1 MPSVQKRV
9 LGVFTLAMINVA
21 AIISLRNLSI
31 MVDYGLGSIFFYTV
45 ASLLFFIPSA
55 LVCAELATGW
65 PLRGGLFAWVSVAFG
80 QRWGLFAI
88 WISWILSISW
98 FPAVLTFSAAAI
110 AYLIDPALSNNKL
123 YMVSMMLVI
132 FWSATLVNFFGIQT
146 SSWISSVGAIIGTV
160 IPGILIISLGLF
172 WLLSGRPL
180 QLDMSWGALMPSLE
194 LNNVVFFVGV
204 LLGLAGMEMS
214 AYHARETKNPQ
225 RDYPKAIATSGV
237 LILCLSVLGSLGI
250 AFVVPKQDV
259 HLVAGLLQAF
269 QAFFAEFGIDHIVPW
284 VALLAAVGSLAGINT
299 WIMGP
304 AKGILAAADEGLLP
318 EIMHYTN
325 RYNVP
330 VVTLL
335 VQAILGSLLALV
347 FFFMPDV
354 NSAYWIITAI
364 TVQFAMIM
372 YCFIFAAAIRLR
384 YCQPDVVRAY
394 KIPGKNYG
402 MWIVSGLGF
411 LTCLF
416 GFCVGFIPPKQLT
429 TGSIIFYD
437 GYLFIGLLLLSVPPF
452 IFYKIRKG

>member
-1 MPSVQKRV
+1 VAGVQKRV

-31 MVDYGLGSIFFYTV
+31 MVDYGLGSIFLYTV
-45 ASLLFFIPSA
+45 ASLLFFIPTA

-65 PLRGGLFAWVSVAFG
+65 PLRGGLYAWVSEAFG
-80 QRWGLFAI
+80 KKWGFFAI

-110 AYLIDPALSNNKL
+110 AYIIDPVLADNRLF
-123 YMVSMMLVI
+123 MVSMMLAI
-132 FWSATLVNFFGIQT
+132 FWSATLINFFGIQT
-146 SSWISSVGAIIGTV
+146 SGWISSIGAIIGTV
-160 IPGILIISLGLF
+160 LPGALIIGLGF
-172 WLLSGRPL
+172 YWYGSGKPL
-180 QLDMSWGALMPSLE
+180 QLEMSWHAMIPELE

-225 RDYPKAIATSGV
+225 RDYPRAIAISGTV
-237 LILCLSVLGSLGI
+237 ILCLSVLGSLGI
-250 AFVVPKQDV
+250 ALVVPKQDV

-269 QAFFAEFGIDHIVPW
+269 QAFFAEFGIPYIVPW
-284 VALLAAVGSLAGINT
+284 LALLAAVGSLAGINT

-304 AKGILAAADEGLLP
+304 AKGILAAADEGFLP

-325 RYNVP
+325 RFNVP
-330 VVTLL
+330 VVTLII
-335 VQAILGSLLALV
+335 QAILGSLLALV

-384 YCQPDVVRAY
+384 YSQPDIVRAY
-394 KIPGKNYG
+394 TIPGKKIG
-402 MWIVSGLGF
+402 IWIVAGIGF
-411 LTCLF
+411 VTCLCAF
-416 GFCVGFIPPKQLT
+416 AVGFIPPKQLN
-429 TGSIIFYD
+429 TGSILFYD
-437 GYLFIGLLLLSVPPF
+437 GYLLLGLLLLSFPPF
-452 IFYKIRKG
+452 VFYRYRRI